1 MLIIFGKYYINTKYF
16 LTKKPNTLSYTMS
29 TFSSL
34 FWPSSGVVQQQGLA
48 RHGVL
53 HERGQQRHPQGLP
66 AVRRQPC
73 GVRHHRHQPPAQ
85 PHQGAAV
92 RGHRVSGPGAL
103 RALSLHSYCE
113 AVN

>member
-1 MLIIFGKYYINTKYF
+1 M
-16 LTKKPNTLSYTMS
+16 
-29 TFSSL
+29 
-34 FWPSSGVVQQQGLA
+34 VQQQGLA

-66 AVRRQPC
+66 AVLRQPC
-73 GVRHHRHQPPAQ
+73 GVRHHRRQPPAE

-103 RALSLHSYCE
+103 RPLSLPACALIVKPWTE
-113 AVN
+113 VDPVWPVAVLVALD